1 MIDACD
7 PDADL
12 NTLRKLIKLNTG
24 ENIKL
29 TKTEICQVYEN
40 IQDGKLPL
48 PPLILDE
55 KKTYLT
61 DRKSPLSVTDYERL
75 FDSSTKLGEIKKLAR
90 KVKLEDIE
98 KKTKSDLIE
107 AIGKRLRHLKV
118 IEPVKLS
125 SKRVIT
131 KKTNAPVLE
140 NENVSD
146 LNSAMNFNENRNNL
160 NENLRSNG
168 KNNLNKNNF
177 NRNNLNRN
185 NFNRNNLNRN
195 NFNRNRDKKGVRFPD
210 ESIFKSQPKP
220 DFLKRSGSSSN
231 SRQSRI
237 GNVFKRNT
245 PNFLK
250 RKVPLGGDTNFI
262 EANKFNGSKI
272 PKGFVFKTGNK
283 GLGYYRYYMNVP
295 FPRGQGPLPLKP
307 LPLKPV
313 TPVGPNKKTNINNKK
328 PNTKNNNKKPNNKVV
343 NNVVNNLVNNVVNT
357 NNQARRNEEN
367 RKKADEKEAKEESKR
382 VANIERNLLN
392 LTKVDRKYLI
402 AFKGNES
409 INDVNKNAFLNKVV
423 KDTNIRNLR
432 NKVNPPFMFTR
443 RITFVNPVNYNATKK
458 ELENKLTEK
467 MADEANS
474 KLLNELSTNVI
485 SQTYVKAFANGQ
497 PLKTVNKQAL
507 TNKFTKDLELRNTL
521 EQGNP
526 SAFFKRK
533 VVYIKPENYNA
544 KLKNAKEIVEGK
556 EKLKRMREESE
567 KEETRQDTP
576 PKNNVPR
583 GSRGYMNSFN
593 KIRQDKKNS
602 NAVKVNNTVAT
613 NNNNGKAKTNK
624 PNVFEKKRPM
634 NKINENPN
642 EEKKA
647 VNENKNNNKNFNASA
662 ELNRQLN
669 IKGKELNK
677 AKKNNNNLSKKFE
690 PVYNNNSNSNSNSNN
705 KPIVGKKPG
714 LKATLK
720 ISNNP
725 LFEKNK
731 KKPPMNKINENPNEE
746 KKAVNENTK
755 KKLRR
760 DNVKRQIE
768 RVKGITKNDV
778 DELMKMWNKS
788 KNQSDMG
795 VWKIINQA
803 SKRVQDKERENAVK
817 GLVGGAINKV
827 VKNRERENAVKGLV
841 GGAINKVLK
850 NKNNNKNF
858 NASAELNKQLNIKGK
873 ELNKENKNR
882 KREKPTLRLG
892 GRAAENRPKP
902 TDENKKRFVSA
913 INTLKKLPQNK
924 KTAFKGQL
932 DAAFKRQNL
941 NKMIEIKNKAVTEN
955 KEISDKEKREKRKRE
970 EAKFEAQKAN
980 EKTQAKL
987 KNVVTKVRGKQV
999 MNAVKVASQKVKISQ
1014 ANGQERV
1021 KLSRKNA
1028 PKTQANVQTAKRAA
1042 NLLKTR
1048 ETRNAAVGASKAV
1061 KGYIERRIK

>member
-1 MIDACD
+1 
-7 PDADL
+7 
-12 NTLRKLIKLNTG
+12 
-24 ENIKL
+24 
-29 TKTEICQVYEN
+29 
-40 IQDGKLPL
+40 
-48 PPLILDE
+48 
-55 KKTYLT
+55 
-61 DRKSPLSVTDYERL
+61 
-75 FDSSTKLGEIKKLAR
+75 
-90 KVKLEDIE
+90 
-98 KKTKSDLIE
+98 
-107 AIGKRLRHLKV
+107 
-118 IEPVKLS
+118 
-125 SKRVIT
+125 
-131 KKTNAPVLE
+131 
-140 NENVSD
+140 
-146 LNSAMNFNENRNNL
+146 
-160 NENLRSNG
+160 
-168 KNNLNKNNF
+168 
-177 NRNNLNRN
+177 
-185 NFNRNNLNRN
+185 
-195 NFNRNRDKKGVRFPD
+195 
-210 ESIFKSQPKP
+210 
-220 DFLKRSGSSSN
+220 
-231 SRQSRI
+231 
-237 GNVFKRNT
+237 
-245 PNFLK
+245 
-250 RKVPLGGDTNFI
+250 
-262 EANKFNGSKI
+262 
-272 PKGFVFKTGNK
+272 
-283 GLGYYRYYMNVP
+283 
-295 FPRGQGPLPLKP
+295 
-307 LPLKPV
+307 
-313 TPVGPNKKTNINNKK
+313 
-328 PNTKNNNKKPNNKVV
+328 
-343 NNVVNNLVNNVVNT
+343 VVNNLVNNVVNT

-647 VNENKNNNKNFNASA
+647 VNENKNNNKNFNASAELNRQLNIKGKELNKANKNNNKNFNASA